1 MKVSRLVGYIVNL
14 TILGTSPLL
23 TTMTQPNPALAEE
36 TSAVRKV
43 VLLDLF
49 QRLADIS
56 LVPQGG
62 VSSITPEVTKITL
75 VDSYA
80 LANWQ
85 WGDGNGETVLIN
97 QNEQWQVIVGSSGVL
112 TPSTLVQYGIPRD
125 LARKLINYDK
135 GASEEQPP
143 VADLFTTI
151 LPQLQQQTDALIL
164 LPSQFPSSKEK
175 IYLKND
181 VSNKKYRIQLS
192 LTPNCL
198 SAECDFG
205 FFSAEPVNSIYYPR
219 DWFTKEIVLAKGI
232 QGYFTPKLC
241 NVSCTP
247 SIIEWVWEDRTYRI
261 ALKGIGRD
269 GLEEEAV
276 MIAIANSAIE
286 AGPR

>member
-1 MKVSRLVGYIVNL
+1 MKVSRLVGYILSL

-23 TTMTQPNPALAEE
+23 TTITHPNPAFAEE
-36 TSAVRKV
+36 TSAVKKV

-49 QRLADIS
+49 QRLAGIS

-75 VDSYA
+75 VESYA

-85 WGDGNGETVLIN
+85 WGNGRGETVLIN
-97 QNEQWQVIVGSSGVL
+97 QNEQWRVIVGSSGVL

-143 VADLFTTI
+143 VSDLFTTI
-151 LPQLQQQTDALIL
+151 LPQLQQQTDVLIL

-175 IYLKND
+175 IYLKSD
-181 VSNKKYRIQLS
+181 ISNKNYLIRLS

-198 SAECDFG
+198 STECDFG
-205 FFSAEPVNSIYYPR
+205 FLSAEPVNSVYYPR
-219 DWFTKEIVLAKGI
+219 NWFTKEVTLAQGI

-241 NVSCTP
+241 NASCTP
-247 SIIEWVWEDRTYRI
+247 SIIQWMWEDRTYRI

-269 GLEEEAV
+269 GLEEEAIMV
-276 MIAIANSAIE
+276 AIANSAIE

>member
-1 MKVSRLVGYIVNL
+1 MKISRLVGHIVSL

-23 TTMTQPNPALAEE
+23 TTMIQPNPALAEE
-36 TSAVRKV
+36 TSAVNKV

-56 LVPQGG
+56 RVPQGEF
-62 VSSITPEVTKITL
+62 SSITPEVTKITL

-85 WGDGNGETVLIN
+85 WGDSRGETVLIN

-143 VADLFTTI
+143 VADLFTAV

-164 LPSQFPSSKEK
+164 LPSQLPSSKAK
-175 IYLKND
+175 IYLKSD
-181 VSNKKYRIQLS
+181 ITNKNYLIQLS

-198 SAECDFG
+198 NSECYLG
-205 FFSAEPVNSIYYPR
+205 SFSAEPVNLTYYPR
-219 DWFTKEIVLAKGI
+219 DRFTKEVALAQGI
-232 QGYFTPKLC
+232 QGYFTPKQC
-241 NVSCTP
+241 HESCTP
-247 SIIEWVWEDRTYRI
+247 SMMEWVWKNTTYRI